1 MSHPIEFT
9 GKTVEDATAK
19 ALAELKVTRG
29 EVNVDVLSEGSKGLF
44 GIGAKDA
51 RILVT
56 KLYGSL
62 TESEVDEET
71 AKADYIVPREEL
83 TEASKRQARMSAGLE
98 DATGIEV
105 QNKEPVMETRATVV
119 EQEAQA
125 AEETLRP
132 AAVAAATAHVADND
146 AAMTEAVT
154 NHRSQS
160 AFSAEEQAETAQ
172 RAKAFLQSVT
182 DAMGLDVM
190 IEKRITAERILLQLH
205 GRGLGVLIGKHG
217 KTLDS
222 LQYLTNL
229 AANQSGRSRYF
240 VMLDVEDYRER
251 RQATLESLAIRL
263 ANRVKRNQRPLVLE
277 PMNAYERKIIHLTLQ
292 DDPDVYTKSEGELDN
307 RHLVIH
313 YKQ

>member
-9 GKTVEDATAK
+9 GKTVEEATAK
-19 ALAELKVTRG
+19 ALAELQVARG
-29 EVNVDVLSEGSKGLF
+29 EVNVDVLSEGSKGIF
-44 GIGAKDA
+44 GIGAKEA

-56 KLYGSL
+56 KLYGEL
-62 TESEVDEET
+62 TESEVDEEI

-83 TEASKRQARMSAGLE
+83 TEASERQAKMSAGLE
-98 DATGIEV
+98 DATGVEV
-105 QNKEPVMETRATVV
+105 QNEEPVIETPSTVS
-119 EQEAQA
+119 EQEPQA
-125 AEETLRP
+125 AEEKAG
-132 AAVAAATAHVADND
+132 AAVAENED
-146 AAMTEAVT
+146 AAAEAVT
-154 NHRSQS
+154 NRRPQS
-160 AFSAEEQAETAQ
+160 AFSAEEQAEVAQ
-172 RAKAFLQSVT
+172 RAKDFLQSVT

-190 IEKRITAERILLQLH
+190 IEKRLTTERILLQLH

-229 AANQSGRSRYF
+229 AANQSGRGRYF

-251 RQATLESLAIRL
+251 RQATLESLAIRM
-263 ANRVKRNQRPLVLE
+263 ANRVKRSQRPLVLE

>member
-9 GKTVEDATAK
+9 GKTVEEATAK
-19 ALAELKVTRG
+19 ALAELQVARG
-29 EVNVDVLSEGSKGLF
+29 EVNVDVLSEGSKGIF
-44 GIGAKDA
+44 GIGAKEA

-56 KLYGSL
+56 KLYGEM
-62 TESEVDEET
+62 TEPEVDEEI

-83 TEASKRQARMSAGLE
+83 TEASERQAQMSAGLE

-105 QNKEPVMETRATVV
+105 QNQEPVIETPTIVG
-119 EQEAQA
+119 EQEPQA
-125 AEETLRP
+125 AEE
-132 AAVAAATAHVADND
+132 AAGADVTENEDAAA
-146 AAMTEAVT
+146 EAVT
-154 NHRSQS
+154 NRRAQS
-160 AFSAEEQAETAQ
+160 AFSADEQAEVAQ

-190 IEKRITAERILLQLH
+190 IEKRLTTERILLQLH

-229 AANQSGRSRYF
+229 AANQSGRGRYF

-251 RQATLESLAIRL
+251 RQATLESLAIRM
-263 ANRVKRNQRPLVLE
+263 ASRVKRSQRPLVLE

>member
-9 GKTVEDATAK
+9 GKTVEEATAK
-19 ALAELKVTRG
+19 ALAELQVARG
-29 EVNVDVLSEGSKGLF
+29 EVNVDVLSEGSKGIF
-44 GIGAKDA
+44 GIGAKEA

-56 KLYGSL
+56 KLYGEM
-62 TESEVDEET
+62 TEPEVDEEI
-71 AKADYIVPREEL
+71 AKADSIVPREEL
-83 TEASKRQARMSAGLE
+83 TEASERQAQMSAGLE
-98 DATGIEV
+98 AATGIEV
-105 QNKEPVMETRATVV
+105 QNEEPVIETSATV
-119 EQEAQA
+119 EEEPQA
-125 AEETLRP
+125 AEEK
-132 AAVAAATAHVADND
+132 AGAD
-146 AAMTEAVT
+146 AAENDEAVT
-154 NHRSQS
+154 NHRAQS
-160 AFSAEEQAETAQ
+160 AFSADEQAETAQ

-190 IEKRITAERILLQLH
+190 IEKRLTTERILLQLH

>member
-1 MSHPIEFT
+1 MSHPIEFM
-9 GKTVEDATAK
+9 GKTVEEATAK
-19 ALAELKVTRG
+19 ALAELQVARG
-29 EVNVDVLSEGSKGLF
+29 EVNVDVLSEGSKGIF

-56 KLYGSL
+56 KLYGEL
-62 TESEVDEET
+62 TESEVDKET
-71 AKADYIVPREEL
+71 AKADSIVPREEL
-83 TEASKRQARMSAGLE
+83 TEASKRQAKMSAGLE

-105 QNKEPVMETRATVV
+105 QNEAPVIETPATV
-119 EQEAQA
+119 EEEPQA
-125 AEETLRP
+125 AEET
-132 AAVAAATAHVADND
+132 AGADVAENDDAVAETA
-146 AAMTEAVT
+146 T
-154 NHRSQS
+154 NHRAQS
-160 AFSAEEQAETAQ
+160 AFSADEQAEVAQ

-190 IEKRITAERILLQLH
+190 IEKRLTTERILLQLH

-229 AANQSGRSRYF
+229 AANQSGRGRYF

-251 RQATLESLAIRL
+251 RQETLESLAIRM
-263 ANRVKRNQRPLVLE
+263 ASRVKRSQRPLVLE

>member
-9 GKTVEDATAK
+9 GKTVEEATAK
-19 ALAELKVTRG
+19 ALAELQVARG
-29 EVNVDVLSEGSKGLF
+29 EVNVDVLSEGSKGIF
-44 GIGAKDA
+44 GIGAKEA

-56 KLYGSL
+56 KLYGEM
-62 TESEVDEET
+62 TEPEVDEEI
-71 AKADYIVPREEL
+71 AKADSIVPREEL
-83 TEASKRQARMSAGLE
+83 TEASERQAQMSAGLE
-98 DATGIEV
+98 AATGIEV
-105 QNKEPVMETRATVV
+105 QNQEPVLETPTIVG
-119 EQEAQA
+119 EQESQA
-125 AEETLRP
+125 AEEKAGADVTENED
-132 AAVAAATAHVADND
+132 AAA
-146 AAMTEAVT
+146 EAVT
-154 NHRSQS
+154 NRRAQS
-160 AFSAEEQAETAQ
+160 AFSADEQAEVAQ

-190 IEKRITAERILLQLH
+190 IEKRLTTERILLQLH

-229 AANQSGRSRYF
+229 AANQSGRGRYF

-251 RQATLESLAIRL
+251 RQATLESLAIRM
-263 ANRVKRNQRPLVLE
+263 ASRVKRSQRPLVLE

>member
-9 GKTVEDATAK
+9 GKTVEEATAK
-19 ALAELKVTRG
+19 ALAELQVARG
-29 EVNVDVLSEGSKGLF
+29 EVNVDVLSEGSKGIF
-44 GIGAKDA
+44 GIGAKEA

-56 KLYGSL
+56 KLYGEM
-62 TESEVDEET
+62 TEPEVDEEI
-71 AKADYIVPREEL
+71 AKADSIVPREEL
-83 TEASKRQARMSAGLE
+83 TEASERQAQMSAGLE
-98 DATGIEV
+98 AATGIEV
-105 QNKEPVMETRATVV
+105 QNEEPVIETSATV
-119 EQEAQA
+119 EEEPQA
-125 AEETLRP
+125 AEEK
-132 AAVAAATAHVADND
+132 AGAD
-146 AAMTEAVT
+146 AAENDEAVT
-154 NHRSQS
+154 NHRAQS
-160 AFSAEEQAETAQ
+160 AFSADEQAETAQ

-190 IEKRITAERILLQLH
+190 IEKRLTTERILLQLH

-217 KTLDS
+217 KTWDS

-229 AANQSGRSRYF
+229 AANQSGRGRYF

-251 RQATLESLAIRL
+251 RQATLESLAIRM
-263 ANRVKRNQRPLVLE
+263 ANRVKRSQRPLVLE

>member
-9 GKTVEDATAK
+9 GKTVEEATAK
-19 ALAELKVTRG
+19 ALAELQVARG
-29 EVNVDVLSEGSKGLF
+29 EVNVDVLSEGSKGIF
-44 GIGAKDA
+44 GIGAKEA

-56 KLYGSL
+56 KLYGEL
-62 TESEVDEET
+62 TESEVDEEI
-71 AKADYIVPREEL
+71 AKADSIVPREEL
-83 TEASKRQARMSAGLE
+83 TEASERQAQMSAGLE
-98 DATGIEV
+98 AATGIEV
-105 QNKEPVMETRATVV
+105 QNQEPVLETPATVG
-119 EQEAQA
+119 EQEPQA
-125 AEETLRP
+125 AG
-132 AAVAAATAHVADND
+132 AD
-146 AAMTEAVT
+146 AAENDEAVT
-154 NHRSQS
+154 NHRPQS
-160 AFSAEEQAETAQ
+160 AFSADEQAEVAQ

-190 IEKRITAERILLQLH
+190 IEKRLTTERILLQLH

-229 AANQSGRSRYF
+229 AANQSGRGRYF

-251 RQATLESLAIRL
+251 RQETLESLAIRM
-263 ANRVKRNQRPLVLE
+263 ANRVKRSQRPLVLE

>member
-1 MSHPIEFT
+1 MSNPIEFT
-9 GKTVEDATAK
+9 GKTVEEATAK
-19 ALAELKVTRG
+19 ALAELKVARG
-29 EVNVDVLSEGSKGLF
+29 EVNVDVLSEGSKGIF
-44 GIGAKDA
+44 GIGAKEA

-56 KLYGSL
+56 KLYGEM
-62 TESEVDEET
+62 TEPEVDEEI
-71 AKADYIVPREEL
+71 AKADSIVPREEL
-83 TEASKRQARMSAGLE
+83 AEASERQAQMSAGLE
-98 DATGIEV
+98 AATGIEV
-105 QNKEPVMETRATVV
+105 QNEEPVIETSATV
-119 EQEAQA
+119 EEEPQA
-125 AEETLRP
+125 AEEK
-132 AAVAAATAHVADND
+132 AGAD
-146 AAMTEAVT
+146 AAENDEAVT
-154 NHRSQS
+154 NHRAQS
-160 AFSAEEQAETAQ
+160 AFSADEQAETAQ

-190 IEKRITAERILLQLH
+190 IEKRLTTERILLQLH

-229 AANQSGRSRYF
+229 AANQSGRGRYF

-251 RQATLESLAIRL
+251 RQATLESLAIRM
-263 ANRVKRNQRPLVLE
+263 ANRVKRSQRPLVLE

>member
-19 ALAELKVTRG
+19 ALAELQVTRG
-29 EVNVDVLSEGSKGLF
+29 EVNVDVLSEGSKGIF
-44 GIGAKDA
+44 GIGAKEA

-56 KLYGSL
+56 KLYGEL
-62 TESEVDEET
+62 TESEVDEEI
-71 AKADYIVPREEL
+71 AKADSIVPREEL
-83 TEASKRQARMSAGLE
+83 TEASERQAQMSAGLE
-98 DATGIEV
+98 AATGIEV
-105 QNKEPVMETRATVV
+105 QNQEPVLETPATVG
-119 EQEAQA
+119 EQEPQA
-125 AEETLRP
+125 AG
-132 AAVAAATAHVADND
+132 AD
-146 AAMTEAVT
+146 AAENDEAVT
-154 NHRSQS
+154 NHRPQS
-160 AFSAEEQAETAQ
+160 AFSADEQAEVAQ

-190 IEKRITAERILLQLH
+190 IEKRLTTERILLQLH

-229 AANQSGRSRYF
+229 AANQSGRGRYF

-251 RQATLESLAIRL
+251 RQETLESLAIRM
-263 ANRVKRNQRPLVLE
+263 ANRVKRSQRPLVLE

>member
-9 GKTVEDATAK
+9 GKTVEEATAK
-19 ALAELKVTRG
+19 ALAELQVARG
-29 EVNVDVLSEGSKGLF
+29 EVNVDVLSEGSKGIF

-56 KLYGSL
+56 KLYGEL
-62 TESEVDEET
+62 TESEVDKEI
-71 AKADYIVPREEL
+71 AKADSIVPREEL
-83 TEASKRQARMSAGLE
+83 TEASKRQAKMSAGLE

-105 QNKEPVMETRATVV
+105 QNEAPVIETPATV
-119 EQEAQA
+119 EEEPQA
-125 AEETLRP
+125 AEET
-132 AAVAAATAHVADND
+132 AGADVAENDDAVAETA
-146 AAMTEAVT
+146 T
-154 NHRSQS
+154 NHRAQS
-160 AFSAEEQAETAQ
+160 AFSADEQAEVAQ

-190 IEKRITAERILLQLH
+190 IEKRLTTERILLQLH

-229 AANQSGRSRYF
+229 AANQSGRGRYF

-251 RQATLESLAIRL
+251 RQGTLESLAIRM
-263 ANRVKRNQRPLVLE
+263 ASRVKRSQRPLVLE

>member
-9 GKTVEDATAK
+9 GKTVEEATAK
-19 ALAELKVTRG
+19 ALAELQVARG
-29 EVNVDVLSEGSKGLF
+29 EVNVDVLSEGSKGIF
-44 GIGAKDA
+44 GIGAKEA

-56 KLYGSL
+56 KLYGEL
-62 TESEVDEET
+62 TESEVDEEI

-83 TEASKRQARMSAGLE
+83 TEASERQANMSAGLE
-98 DATGIEV
+98 DATGVEV
-105 QNKEPVMETRATVV
+105 QNEEPVIETPSTVS
-119 EQEAQA
+119 EQEPQA
-125 AEETLRP
+125 AEEKAG
-132 AAVAAATAHVADND
+132 AAVAENED
-146 AAMTEAVT
+146 AAAEAVT
-154 NHRSQS
+154 NRRPQS
-160 AFSAEEQAETAQ
+160 AFSAEEQAEVAQ
-172 RAKAFLQSVT
+172 RAKDFLQSVT

-190 IEKRITAERILLQLH
+190 IEKRLTTERILLQLH

-229 AANQSGRSRYF
+229 AANQSGRGRYF

-251 RQATLESLAIRL
+251 RQATLESLAIRM
-263 ANRVKRNQRPLVLE
+263 ANRVKRSQRPLVLE

>member
-9 GKTVEDATAK
+9 GKTVEEATAK
-19 ALAELKVTRG
+19 ALAELQVARG
-29 EVNVDVLSEGSKGLF
+29 EVNVDVLSEGSKGIF
-44 GIGAKDA
+44 GIGAKEA

-56 KLYGSL
+56 KLYGEM
-62 TESEVDEET
+62 TEPEVDEEI
-71 AKADYIVPREEL
+71 AKADSIVPREEL
-83 TEASKRQARMSAGLE
+83 TEASERQAQMSAGLE
-98 DATGIEV
+98 AATGIEV
-105 QNKEPVMETRATVV
+105 QNEEPVIETSATV
-119 EQEAQA
+119 EEEPQA
-125 AEETLRP
+125 AEEK
-132 AAVAAATAHVADND
+132 AGAD
-146 AAMTEAVT
+146 AAENDEAVT
-154 NHRSQS
+154 NHRAQS
-160 AFSAEEQAETAQ
+160 AFSADEQAETAQ

-190 IEKRITAERILLQLH
+190 IEKRLTTERILLQLH

-222 LQYLTNL
+222 WQYLTNL
-229 AANQSGRSRYF
+229 AANQSGRGRYF

-251 RQATLESLAIRL
+251 RQATLESLAIRM
-263 ANRVKRNQRPLVLE
+263 ANRVKRSQRPLVLE

>member
-9 GKTVEDATAK
+9 GKTVEEATAK
-19 ALAELKVTRG
+19 ALAELQVARG
-29 EVNVDVLSEGSKGLF
+29 EVNVDVLSEGSKGIF
-44 GIGAKDA
+44 GIGAKEA

-56 KLYGSL
+56 KLYGGM
-62 TESEVDEET
+62 TEPEVDEEI
-71 AKADYIVPREEL
+71 AKADSIVPREEL
-83 TEASKRQARMSAGLE
+83 AEASERQAQMSAGLE
-98 DATGIEV
+98 AATGIEV
-105 QNKEPVMETRATVV
+105 QNEEPVLETPTTVS
-119 EQEAQA
+119 EQEPQA
-125 AEETLRP
+125 AEEKAGADVTENED
-132 AAVAAATAHVADND
+132 AAA
-146 AAMTEAVT
+146 EAVT
-154 NHRSQS
+154 NRRAQS
-160 AFSAEEQAETAQ
+160 AFSADEQAEVAQ

-190 IEKRITAERILLQLH
+190 IEKRLTTERILLQLH

-229 AANQSGRSRYF
+229 AANQSGRGRYF

-251 RQATLESLAIRL
+251 RQATLESLAIRM
-263 ANRVKRNQRPLVLE
+263 ASRVKRSQRPLVLE

>member
-9 GKTVEDATAK
+9 GKTVEEATAK
-19 ALAELKVTRG
+19 ALAELQIARG
-29 EVNVDVLSEGSKGLF
+29 EVNVDVLSEGSKGIF
-44 GIGAKDA
+44 GIGAKEA

-56 KLYGSL
+56 KLYGEM
-62 TESEVDEET
+62 TEPEVDEEI
-71 AKADYIVPREEL
+71 AKADSIVPREEL
-83 TEASKRQARMSAGLE
+83 TEASERQAQMSAGLE
-98 DATGIEV
+98 AATGIEV
-105 QNKEPVMETRATVV
+105 QNEEPVIETSATV
-119 EQEAQA
+119 EEEPQA
-125 AEETLRP
+125 AEEK
-132 AAVAAATAHVADND
+132 AGAD
-146 AAMTEAVT
+146 AAENDEAVT
-154 NHRSQS
+154 NHRAQS
-160 AFSAEEQAETAQ
+160 AFSADEQAETAQ

-190 IEKRITAERILLQLH
+190 IEKRLTTERILLQLH

-229 AANQSGRSRYF
+229 AANQSGRGRYF

-251 RQATLESLAIRL
+251 RQATLESLAIRM
-263 ANRVKRNQRPLVLE
+263 ANRVKRSQRPLVLE

>member
-9 GKTVEDATAK
+9 GKTVEEATAK
-19 ALAELKVTRG
+19 ALAELQVARG
-29 EVNVDVLSEGSKGLF
+29 EVNVDVLSEGSKGIF

-56 KLYGSL
+56 KLYGEL
-62 TESEVDEET
+62 TESEVDKET
-71 AKADYIVPREEL
+71 AKADSIVPREEL
-83 TEASKRQARMSAGLE
+83 TEASKRQAKMSAGLE

-105 QNKEPVMETRATVV
+105 QNEAPVIETPATAS
-119 EQEAQA
+119 EQEPQA
-125 AEETLRP
+125 AEEL
-132 AAVAAATAHVADND
+132 AGADVAENDDAAAAT
-146 AAMTEAVT
+146 VT
-154 NHRSQS
+154 NHRAQS
-160 AFSAEEQAETAQ
+160 AFSAEEQAEVAQ

-190 IEKRITAERILLQLH
+190 IEKRLTTERILLQLH

-229 AANQSGRSRYF
+229 AANQSGRGRYF

-251 RQATLESLAIRL
+251 RQETLESLAIRM
-263 ANRVKRNQRPLVLE
+263 ASRVKRSQRPLVLE

-313 YKQ
+313 YKK

>member
-9 GKTVEDATAK
+9 GKTVEEATAK
-19 ALAELKVTRG
+19 ALAELQVARG
-29 EVNVDVLSEGSKGLF
+29 EVNVDVLSEGSKGIF
-44 GIGAKDA
+44 GIGAKEA

-56 KLYGSL
+56 KLYGEM
-62 TESEVDEET
+62 TEPEVDEEI
-71 AKADYIVPREEL
+71 AKADSIVPREEL
-83 TEASKRQARMSAGLE
+83 TEASERQAQMSAGLE
-98 DATGIEV
+98 PATGIEV
-105 QNKEPVMETRATVV
+105 QNEEPVIETSATV
-119 EQEAQA
+119 EEEPQA
-125 AEETLRP
+125 AEEK
-132 AAVAAATAHVADND
+132 AGAD
-146 AAMTEAVT
+146 AAENDEAVT
-154 NHRSQS
+154 NHRAQS
-160 AFSAEEQAETAQ
+160 AFSADEQAETAQ

-190 IEKRITAERILLQLH
+190 IEKRLTTERILLQLH

-229 AANQSGRSRYF
+229 AANQSGRGRYF

-251 RQATLESLAIRL
+251 RQATLESLAIRM
-263 ANRVKRNQRPLVLE
+263 ANRVKRSQRPLVLE

>member
-29 EVNVDVLSEGSKGLF
+29 EVNVDVLSEGSKGIF

-83 TEASKRQARMSAGLE
+83 TEASKRQAKMSAGLE
-98 DATGIEV
+98 NATGIEV
-105 QNKEPVMETRATVV
+105 QNEEPVIETPATVV
-119 EQEAQA
+119 EQETQA

-132 AAVAAATAHVADND
+132 EAEAAATAHVADND
-146 AAMTEAVT
+146 AVANT
-154 NHRSQS
+154 RSQS

-190 IEKRITAERILLQLH
+190 IEKRMTAERILLQLH

-229 AANQSGRSRYF
+229 AANQSGRGRYF

-263 ANRVKRNQRPLVLE
+263 ANRVKRSQRPLVLE

>member
-1 MSHPIEFT
+1 SHPIEFT
-9 GKTVEDATAK
+9 GKTVEEATAK
-19 ALAELKVTRG
+19 ALAELQVARG
-29 EVNVDVLSEGSKGLF
+29 EVNVDVLSEGSKGIF

-56 KLYGSL
+56 KLYGEL
-62 TESEVDEET
+62 TESEVDKEI
-71 AKADYIVPREEL
+71 AKADSIVPREEL
-83 TEASKRQARMSAGLE
+83 TEASKRQAKMSAGLE

-105 QNKEPVMETRATVV
+105 QNEAPVIETPATV
-119 EQEAQA
+119 EEEPQA
-125 AEETLRP
+125 AEET
-132 AAVAAATAHVADND
+132 AGADVAENDDAVAETA
-146 AAMTEAVT
+146 T
-154 NHRSQS
+154 NHRAQS
-160 AFSAEEQAETAQ
+160 AFSADEQAEVAQ

-190 IEKRITAERILLQLH
+190 IEKRLTTERILLQLH

-229 AANQSGRSRYF
+229 AANQSGRGRYF

-251 RQATLESLAIRL
+251 RQETLESLAIRM
-263 ANRVKRNQRPLVLE
+263 ASRVKRSQRPLVLE

>member
-9 GKTVEDATAK
+9 GKTVEEATAK
-19 ALAELKVTRG
+19 ALAELQVARG
-29 EVNVDVLSEGSKGLF
+29 EVNVDVLSEGSKGIF
-44 GIGAKDA
+44 GIGAKEA
-51 RILVT
+51 RIMVT
-56 KLYGSL
+56 KLYGEM
-62 TESEVDEET
+62 TEPEVDEEI
-71 AKADYIVPREEL
+71 AKADSIVPREEL
-83 TEASKRQARMSAGLE
+83 TEASERQAQMSAGLE
-98 DATGIEV
+98 AATGIEV
-105 QNKEPVMETRATVV
+105 QNEEPVIETSATV
-119 EQEAQA
+119 EEEPQA
-125 AEETLRP
+125 AEEK
-132 AAVAAATAHVADND
+132 AGAD
-146 AAMTEAVT
+146 AAENDEAVT
-154 NHRSQS
+154 NHRAQS
-160 AFSAEEQAETAQ
+160 AFSADEQAETAQ

-190 IEKRITAERILLQLH
+190 IEKRLTTERILLQLH

-229 AANQSGRSRYF
+229 AANQSGRGRYF

-251 RQATLESLAIRL
+251 RQATLESLAIRM
-263 ANRVKRNQRPLVLE
+263 ANRVKRSQRPLVLE

>member
-9 GKTVEDATAK
+9 GKTVEEATAK
-19 ALAELKVTRG
+19 ALAELQVARG
-29 EVNVDVLSEGSKGLF
+29 EVNVDVLSEGSKGIF
-44 GIGAKDA
+44 GIGAKEA

-56 KLYGSL
+56 KLYGEM
-62 TESEVDEET
+62 TEPEVDEEI
-71 AKADYIVPREEL
+71 AKADSIVPREEL
-83 TEASKRQARMSAGLE
+83 TEASERQAQMSAGLE
-98 DATGIEV
+98 AATGIEV
-105 QNKEPVMETRATVV
+105 QNEEPVIETPSTVS
-119 EQEAQA
+119 EQEPQA
-125 AEETLRP
+125 AEEK
-132 AAVAAATAHVADND
+132 AGADVAENEDAAA
-146 AAMTEAVT
+146 EAVT
-154 NHRSQS
+154 NRRPQS
-160 AFSAEEQAETAQ
+160 AFSAAEQAEVAQ
-172 RAKAFLQSVT
+172 RAKDFLQSVT

-190 IEKRITAERILLQLH
+190 IEKRLTTERILLQLH

-229 AANQSGRSRYF
+229 AANQSGRGRYF

-251 RQATLESLAIRL
+251 RQATLESLAIRM
-263 ANRVKRNQRPLVLE
+263 ASRVKRSQRPLVLE

>member
-9 GKTVEDATAK
+9 GKTVEEATAK
-19 ALAELKVTRG
+19 ALAELQVARG
-29 EVNVDVLSEGSKGLF
+29 EVNVDVLSEGSKGIF
-44 GIGAKDA
+44 GIGAKEA

-56 KLYGSL
+56 KLYGEM
-62 TESEVDEET
+62 TEPEVDEEI
-71 AKADYIVPREEL
+71 AKADSIVPREEL
-83 TEASKRQARMSAGLE
+83 TEASERQAQMSAGLE
-98 DATGIEV
+98 AATGIEV
-105 QNKEPVMETRATVV
+105 QNEEPVIETSATV
-119 EQEAQA
+119 EEEPQA
-125 AEETLRP
+125 AEEK
-132 AAVAAATAHVADND
+132 AGAD
-146 AAMTEAVT
+146 AAENDEAVT
-154 NHRSQS
+154 NHRAQS
-160 AFSAEEQAETAQ
+160 AFSADEQAETAQ

-190 IEKRITAERILLQLH
+190 IEKRLTTERILLQLH

-229 AANQSGRSRYF
+229 AANQSGRGRYF

-251 RQATLESLAIRL
+251 RQATLESLAIRM
-263 ANRVKRNQRPLVLE
+263 ANRVKRSQRPLVLE
-277 PMNAYERKIIHLTLQ
+277 PMNTYERKIIHLTLQ

>member
-9 GKTVEDATAK
+9 GKTVEEATAK
-19 ALAELKVTRG
+19 ALAELQVARG
-29 EVNVDVLSEGSKGLF
+29 EVNVDVLSEGSKGIF
-44 GIGAKDA
+44 GIGAKEA

-56 KLYGSL
+56 KLYGEM

-71 AKADYIVPREEL
+71 AKADSIVPREEL
-83 TEASKRQARMSAGLE
+83 TEASERQAQMSAGLE
-98 DATGIEV
+98 AATGIEV
-105 QNKEPVMETRATVV
+105 QNEEPVIETSATV
-119 EQEAQA
+119 EEEPQA
-125 AEETLRP
+125 AEEK
-132 AAVAAATAHVADND
+132 AGAD
-146 AAMTEAVT
+146 AAENDEAVT
-154 NHRSQS
+154 NHRAQS
-160 AFSAEEQAETAQ
+160 AFSADEQAETAQ

-190 IEKRITAERILLQLH
+190 IEKRLTTERILLQLH

-229 AANQSGRSRYF
+229 AANQSGRGRYF

-251 RQATLESLAIRL
+251 RQATLESLAIRM
-263 ANRVKRNQRPLVLE
+263 ANRVKRSQRPLVLE

>member
-9 GKTVEDATAK
+9 GKTVEEATAK
-19 ALAELKVTRG
+19 ALAELQVARG
-29 EVNVDVLSEGSKGLF
+29 EVNVDVLSEGSKGIF
-44 GIGAKDA
+44 GIGAKEA

-56 KLYGSL
+56 KLYGEM
-62 TESEVDEET
+62 TEPEVDEEI
-71 AKADYIVPREEL
+71 AKADSIVPREEL
-83 TEASKRQARMSAGLE
+83 TEASERQAQMSAGLE
-98 DATGIEV
+98 AATGIEV
-105 QNKEPVMETRATVV
+105 QNEEPVIETSATV
-119 EQEAQA
+119 EEEPQA
-125 AEETLRP
+125 AEEK
-132 AAVAAATAHVADND
+132 AGAD
-146 AAMTEAVT
+146 AAENDEAVT
-154 NHRSQS
+154 NHRAQS
-160 AFSAEEQAETAQ
+160 AFSADEQAETAQ

-190 IEKRITAERILLQLH
+190 IEKRLTTERILLQLH

-229 AANQSGRSRYF
+229 AANQSGRGRYF

-251 RQATLESLAIRL
+251 RQATLESLAIRM
-263 ANRVKRNQRPLVLE
+263 ANRVKRSQRPLVLE
-277 PMNAYERKIIHLTLQ
+277 LMNAYERKIIHLTLQ

>member
-9 GKTVEDATAK
+9 GKTVEEATAK
-19 ALAELKVTRG
+19 ALAELQVARG
-29 EVNVDVLSEGSKGLF
+29 EVNVDVLSEGSKGIF
-44 GIGAKDA
+44 GIGAKEA

-56 KLYGSL
+56 KLYGEL
-62 TESEVDEET
+62 TESEVDEEI
-71 AKADYIVPREEL
+71 AKADSIVPREEL
-83 TEASKRQARMSAGLE
+83 TEASERQAQMSAGLE
-98 DATGIEV
+98 AATGIEV
-105 QNKEPVMETRATVV
+105 QNQEPVLETPATVG
-119 EQEAQA
+119 EQEPQA
-125 AEETLRP
+125 AG
-132 AAVAAATAHVADND
+132 AD
-146 AAMTEAVT
+146 AAENDEAVT
-154 NHRSQS
+154 NHRPQS
-160 AFSAEEQAETAQ
+160 AFSADEQAEVAQ

-190 IEKRITAERILLQLH
+190 IEKRLTTERILLQLH

-229 AANQSGRSRYF
+229 AANQSGRGRYF

-251 RQATLESLAIRL
+251 RQATLESLAIRM
-263 ANRVKRNQRPLVLE
+263 ANRVKRSQRPLVLE

>member
-83 TEASKRQARMSAGLE
+83 TEASKRQAQMSAGLE

-119 EQEAQA
+119 EQEMQA

-132 AAVAAATAHVADND
+132 AAAAAATAHVADTD
-146 AAMTEAVT
+146 AAANT
-154 NHRSQS
+154 RSQS

-190 IEKRITAERILLQLH
+190 IEKRMTAERILLQLH

>member
-19 ALAELKVTRG
+19 ALAELQVTRG
-29 EVNVDVLSEGSKGLF
+29 EVNVDVLSEGSKGIF
-44 GIGAKDA
+44 GIGAKEA

-56 KLYGSL
+56 KLYGEL
-62 TESEVDEET
+62 TESEVDKET

-83 TEASKRQARMSAGLE
+83 AEASKRQAKMSAGLE

-105 QNKEPVMETRATVV
+105 QNEEPVIETPATV
-119 EQEAQA
+119 EQEPQASEESARADA
-125 AEETLRP
+125 AEN
-132 AAVAAATAHVADND
+132 A
-146 AAMTEAVT
+146 EAVT

-190 IEKRITAERILLQLH
+190 IEKRMTAERILLQLH

-229 AANQSGRSRYF
+229 AANQSGRGRYF

-251 RQATLESLAIRL
+251 RQATLESLAIRM
-263 ANRVKRNQRPLVLE
+263 ANRVKRSQRPLCWS
-277 PMNAYERKIIHLTLQ
+277 R
-292 DDPDVYTKSEGELDN
+292 
-307 RHLVIH
+307 
-313 YKQ
+313 

>member
-9 GKTVEDATAK
+9 GKTVEEATAK
-19 ALAELKVTRG
+19 ALAELQVARG
-29 EVNVDVLSEGSKGLF
+29 EVNVDVLSEGSKGIF
-44 GIGAKDA
+44 GIGAKEA

-56 KLYGSL
+56 KLYGEM
-62 TESEVDEET
+62 TEPEVDEEI
-71 AKADYIVPREEL
+71 AKADSIVPRDEL
-83 TEASKRQARMSAGLE
+83 TEASERQAQMSAGLE
-98 DATGIEV
+98 AATGIEV
-105 QNKEPVMETRATVV
+105 QNEEPVIETSATV
-119 EQEAQA
+119 EEEPQA
-125 AEETLRP
+125 AEEK
-132 AAVAAATAHVADND
+132 AGAD
-146 AAMTEAVT
+146 AAENDEAVT
-154 NHRSQS
+154 NHRAQS
-160 AFSAEEQAETAQ
+160 AFSADEQAETAQ

-190 IEKRITAERILLQLH
+190 IEKRLTTERILLQLH

-229 AANQSGRSRYF
+229 AANQSGRGRYF

-251 RQATLESLAIRL
+251 RQATLESLAIRM
-263 ANRVKRNQRPLVLE
+263 ANRVKRSQRPLVLE

>member
-9 GKTVEDATAK
+9 GKTVEEATAK
-19 ALAELKVTRG
+19 ALAELQVARG
-29 EVNVDVLSEGSKGLF
+29 EVNVDVLSEGSKGIF
-44 GIGAKDA
+44 GIGAKEA

-56 KLYGSL
+56 KLYGEL
-62 TESEVDEET
+62 TESEVDEEI

-83 TEASKRQARMSAGLE
+83 TEASERQAKMSAGLE
-98 DATGIEV
+98 DATGVEV
-105 QNKEPVMETRATVV
+105 QNEEPVIETPSTVS
-119 EQEAQA
+119 EQESQA
-125 AEETLRP
+125 AEEK
-132 AAVAAATAHVADND
+132 AGADVAENEDAAA
-146 AAMTEAVT
+146 EAVT
-154 NHRSQS
+154 NRRPQS

-172 RAKAFLQSVT
+172 RAKDFLQSVT

-190 IEKRITAERILLQLH
+190 IEKRLTTERILLQLH

-229 AANQSGRSRYF
+229 AANQSGRGRYF

-251 RQATLESLAIRL
+251 RQATLESLAIRM
-263 ANRVKRNQRPLVLE
+263 ANRVKRSQRPLVLE

>member
-9 GKTVEDATAK
+9 GKTVEEATAK
-19 ALAELKVTRG
+19 ALAELQVARG
-29 EVNVDVLSEGSKGLF
+29 EVNVDVLSEGSKGIF
-44 GIGAKDA
+44 GIGAKEA

-56 KLYGSL
+56 KLYGEL
-62 TESEVDEET
+62 TESEVDEEI

-83 TEASKRQARMSAGLE
+83 TEASERQAKMSAGLE
-98 DATGIEV
+98 DATGVEV
-105 QNKEPVMETRATVV
+105 QNEEPVIETSATV
-119 EQEAQA
+119 EEEPQA
-125 AEETLRP
+125 AEE
-132 AAVAAATAHVADND
+132 AAGADVTENEDAAA
-146 AAMTEAVT
+146 EAVT
-154 NHRSQS
+154 NRRPQS
-160 AFSAEEQAETAQ
+160 AFSADEQAETAQ
-172 RAKAFLQSVT
+172 RAKDFLQSVT

-190 IEKRITAERILLQLH
+190 IEKRLTTERILLQLH

-229 AANQSGRSRYF
+229 AANQSGRGRYF

-251 RQATLESLAIRL
+251 RQATLESLAIRM
-263 ANRVKRNQRPLVLE
+263 ANRVKRSQRPLVLE

>member
-9 GKTVEDATAK
+9 GKTVEEATAK
-19 ALAELKVTRG
+19 ALAELKVARG
-29 EVNVDVLSEGSKGLF
+29 EVNVDVLSEGSKGIF
-44 GIGAKDA
+44 GIGAKEA

-56 KLYGSL
+56 KLYGEL
-62 TESEVDEET
+62 TESEVDEEI

-83 TEASKRQARMSAGLE
+83 AEASKRQAKMSAGLE
-98 DATGIEV
+98 DATGVEV
-105 QNKEPVMETRATVV
+105 QNQEPVIETPSTVS
-119 EQEAQA
+119 EQESQA
-125 AEETLRP
+125 AEEK
-132 AAVAAATAHVADND
+132 AGADVAENEDAAA
-146 AAMTEAVT
+146 EAVT
-154 NHRSQS
+154 NRRPQS

-172 RAKAFLQSVT
+172 RAKDFLQSVT

-190 IEKRITAERILLQLH
+190 IEKRLTTERILLQLH

-229 AANQSGRSRYF
+229 AANQSGRGRYF

-251 RQATLESLAIRL
+251 RQATLESLAIRM
-263 ANRVKRNQRPLVLE
+263 ASRVKRSQRPLVLE

>member
-19 ALAELKVTRG
+19 ALAELQVTRG
-29 EVNVDVLSEGSKGLF
+29 EVNVDVLSEGSKGIF

-56 KLYGSL
+56 KLYGEL
-62 TESEVDEET
+62 TESEVDKET
-71 AKADYIVPREEL
+71 AKADSIVPREEL
-83 TEASKRQARMSAGLE
+83 TEASKRQAKMSAGLE

-105 QNKEPVMETRATVV
+105 QNEEPVIETPATVV
-119 EQEAQA
+119 EQETQA
-125 AEETLRP
+125 VEETLRSE
-132 AAVAAATAHVADND
+132 AEAAATVHVADND
-146 AAMTEAVT
+146 AVANT
-154 NHRSQS
+154 RSQS

-190 IEKRITAERILLQLH
+190 IEKRMTAERILLQLH

-229 AANQSGRSRYF
+229 AANQSGRGRYF

-251 RQATLESLAIRL
+251 RQATLESLAIRM
-263 ANRVKRNQRPLVLE
+263 ASRVKRSQRPLVLE

>member
-9 GKTVEDATAK
+9 GKTVEEATAK
-19 ALAELKVTRG
+19 ALAELQVARG
-29 EVNVDVLSEGSKGLF
+29 EVNVDVLSEGSKGIF
-44 GIGAKDA
+44 GIGAKEA

-56 KLYGSL
+56 KLYGEM
-62 TESEVDEET
+62 TEPEVDEEI
-71 AKADYIVPREEL
+71 AKADSIVPREEL
-83 TEASKRQARMSAGLE
+83 TEASERQAQMSAGLE
-98 DATGIEV
+98 AATGIEV
-105 QNKEPVMETRATVV
+105 QNEEPVLETPTTVG
-119 EQEAQA
+119 EQESQA
-125 AEETLRP
+125 AEE
-132 AAVAAATAHVADND
+132 AAGADVTENEDAAA
-146 AAMTEAVT
+146 EAVT
-154 NHRSQS
+154 NRRPQS
-160 AFSAEEQAETAQ
+160 AFSADEQAEVAQ

-190 IEKRITAERILLQLH
+190 IEKRLTTERILLQLH

-229 AANQSGRSRYF
+229 AANQSGRGRYF

-251 RQATLESLAIRL
+251 RQATLESLAIRM
-263 ANRVKRNQRPLVLE
+263 ANRVKRSQRPLVLE

>member
-9 GKTVEDATAK
+9 GKTVEEATAK
-19 ALAELKVTRG
+19 ALAELQVARG
-29 EVNVDVLSEGSKGLF
+29 EVNVDVLSEGSKGIF

-56 KLYGSL
+56 KLYGEL
-62 TESEVDEET
+62 TESEVDKEI
-71 AKADYIVPREEL
+71 AKADSIVPREEL
-83 TEASKRQARMSAGLE
+83 TEASKRQAKMSAGLE

-105 QNKEPVMETRATVV
+105 QNEAPVIETPATV
-119 EQEAQA
+119 EEEPQA
-125 AEETLRP
+125 AEET
-132 AAVAAATAHVADND
+132 AGADVAENDDAVAETA
-146 AAMTEAVT
+146 T
-154 NHRSQS
+154 NHRAQS
-160 AFSAEEQAETAQ
+160 AFSADEQAEVAQ

-190 IEKRITAERILLQLH
+190 IEKRLTTERILLQLH

-229 AANQSGRSRYF
+229 AANQSGRGRYF

-251 RQATLESLAIRL
+251 RQETLESLAIRM
-263 ANRVKRNQRPLVLE
+263 ASRVKRSQRPLVLE

>member
-9 GKTVEDATAK
+9 GKTVEEATAK
-19 ALAELKVTRG
+19 ALAELQVARG
-29 EVNVDVLSEGSKGLF
+29 EVNVDVLSEGSKGIF

-56 KLYGSL
+56 KLYGEL
-62 TESEVDEET
+62 TESEVDKET
-71 AKADYIVPREEL
+71 AKADSIVPREEL
-83 TEASKRQARMSAGLE
+83 TEASKRQAKMSAGLE

-105 QNKEPVMETRATVV
+105 QNEEPVIETPATVS
-119 EQEAQA
+119 EEEPQA
-125 AEETLRP
+125 AEES
-132 AAVAAATAHVADND
+132 AGADVAGNDDATAETA
-146 AAMTEAVT
+146 T
-154 NHRSQS
+154 NHRAQS
-160 AFSAEEQAETAQ
+160 AFSAEEQAEVAQ

-190 IEKRITAERILLQLH
+190 IEKRLTTERILLQLH

-229 AANQSGRSRYF
+229 AANQSGRGRYF

-251 RQATLESLAIRL
+251 RQETLESLAIRM
-263 ANRVKRNQRPLVLE
+263 ASRVKRSQRPLVLE

>member
-9 GKTVEDATAK
+9 GKTVEEATAK
-19 ALAELKVTRG
+19 ALAELQVARG
-29 EVNVDVLSEGSKGLF
+29 EVNVDVLSEGSKGIF
-44 GIGAKDA
+44 GIGAKEA

-56 KLYGSL
+56 KLYGEL
-62 TESEVDEET
+62 TESEVDEEI

-83 TEASKRQARMSAGLE
+83 TEASERQAQMSAGLE
-98 DATGIEV
+98 AATGIEV
-105 QNKEPVMETRATVV
+105 QNEEPVIETSATVA
-119 EQEAQA
+119 EEPQA
-125 AEETLRP
+125 AEEKAGAD
-132 AAVAAATAHVADND
+132 AAENDDAAA
-146 AAMTEAVT
+146 EAVT
-154 NHRSQS
+154 NHRPQS
-160 AFSAEEQAETAQ
+160 AFSADEQAETAQ

-190 IEKRITAERILLQLH
+190 IEKRLTTERILLQLH

-229 AANQSGRSRYF
+229 AANQSGRGRYF

-251 RQATLESLAIRL
+251 RQATLESLAIRM
-263 ANRVKRNQRPLVLE
+263 ANRVKRSQRPLVLE

>member
-9 GKTVEDATAK
+9 GKTVEEATAK
-19 ALAELKVTRG
+19 ALAELQVARG
-29 EVNVDVLSEGSKGLF
+29 EVNVDVLSEGSKGIF
-44 GIGAKDA
+44 GIGAKEA

-56 KLYGSL
+56 KLYGEM
-62 TESEVDEET
+62 TEPEVDEEI
-71 AKADYIVPREEL
+71 AKADSIVPREEL
-83 TEASKRQARMSAGLE
+83 TEASERQAQMSAGLE
-98 DATGIEV
+98 AATGIEV
-105 QNKEPVMETRATVV
+105 QNEEPVIETSATV
-119 EQEAQA
+119 EEEPQA
-125 AEETLRP
+125 AEEK
-132 AAVAAATAHVADND
+132 AGAD
-146 AAMTEAVT
+146 AAENDEAVT
-154 NHRSQS
+154 NHRAQS
-160 AFSAEEQAETAQ
+160 AFSADEQAETAQ

-190 IEKRITAERILLQLH
+190 IEKRLTTERILLQLH

-229 AANQSGRSRYF
+229 AANQSGRGRYF

-251 RQATLESLAIRL
+251 RQATLESLAIRM
-263 ANRVKRNQRPLVLE
+263 ANRVKRSQRPLVLE

>member
-9 GKTVEDATAK
+9 GKTVEEATAK
-19 ALAELKVTRG
+19 ALAELQVARG
-29 EVNVDVLSEGSKGLF
+29 EVNVDVLSEGSKGIF

-56 KLYGSL
+56 KLYGEL
-62 TESEVDEET
+62 TESEVDKET
-71 AKADYIVPREEL
+71 AKADSIVPREEL
-83 TEASKRQARMSAGLE
+83 TEASKRQAKMSAGLE

-105 QNKEPVMETRATVV
+105 QNEAPVIETPATV
-119 EQEAQA
+119 EEEPQA
-125 AEETLRP
+125 AEET
-132 AAVAAATAHVADND
+132 AGADVAENDDAVAETA
-146 AAMTEAVT
+146 T
-154 NHRSQS
+154 NHRAQS
-160 AFSAEEQAETAQ
+160 AFSADEQAEVAQ

-190 IEKRITAERILLQLH
+190 IEKRLTTERILLQLH

-229 AANQSGRSRYF
+229 AANQSGRGRYF

-251 RQATLESLAIRL
+251 RQETLESLAIRM
-263 ANRVKRNQRPLVLE
+263 ASRVKRSQRPLVLE